1 MHNLIGLFP
10 EIKQACF
17 ETSIMFVLGLSATVL
32 LGGPLG
38 ILLFLWQK
46 NQLLE
51 SPYLYKIVGT
61 FTNVIRS
68 FPFVILMVALTPFT
82 QILAGTTIGPVAV
95 SVPLTFSAVPYF
107 ARLVEQSLNEIP
119 RGTIEAAVA
128 MGASV
133 WRLVFGVLL
142 VEARSS
148 LILSTTT
155 LMITY
160 LSFTA
165 AAGVVGGGGI
175 GDLAIR
181 HGYYR
186 FQTDVMIAMV
196 SLLIIVVQLIQFSG
210 QWASSWVDHRSGK

>member
-1 MHNLIGLFP
+1 MQNLINLLP
-10 EIKQACF
+10 EIRQACW
-17 ETSIMFVLGLSATVL
+17 ETGIMFVLGLSATVL

-46 NQLLE
+46 GQPLD
-51 SPYLYKIVGT
+51 SPYLYRIIGT
-61 FTNVIRS
+61 LINSVRS

-82 QILAGTTIGPVAV
+82 QFLAGTTIGPIAV
-95 SVPLTFSAVPYF
+95 SIPLTFSAVPYF

-119 RGTIEAAVA
+119 KGTIEAAVA
-128 MGASV
+128 MGASI

-142 VEARSS
+142 VESRSS
-148 LILSTTT
+148 LILSVTT

-196 SLLIIVVQLIQFSG
+196 ALLIFAVQVIQLSG
-210 QWASSWVDHRSGK
+210 QWASRWVDHRSGK